1 MFDKILELVAQ
12 GWMHLTPCY
21 TVVPSQNAGVLRL
34 GMYLR
39 TDLPGFHWK
48 WPIIDEVNTQDVCVT
63 TMRVPQQT
71 LTTKDRR
78 TIVVAGIIKYRIKD
92 VKPYICDIL
101 DQRDVLLDVTMG
113 AVLEEILSRT
123 FDEIL
128 DAPPKKEILDR
139 VRDKVNEY
147 GFKVMEFTFT
157 DLGDILT
164 VRLMTPHGKDLAN

>member
-1 MFDKILELVAQ
+1 MFDKIIELIAQ

-34 GMYLR
+34 GKYLR

-48 WPIIDEVNTQDVCVT
+48 WPIIDEVNTQDVCHT
-63 TMRVPQQT
+63 TMRVPPQT
-71 LTTKDRR
+71 LTTKDRK
-78 TIVVAGIIKYRIKD
+78 TIVVGGIIKYYIKD

-101 DQRDVLLDVTMG
+101 DQKDVLLDVTMG
-113 AVLEEILSRT
+113 AVFKAVLSRT
-123 FDEIL
+123 FDQIL
-128 DAPPKKEILDR
+128 DAPPSTEIANL
-139 VRDKVNEY
+139 VREKVNVY
-147 GFKVMEFTFT
+147 GFKLLDFNFT